1 MALQWTVKEK
11 EHHTVP
17 SKNLGIDLDAIRA
30 AREVGRAVVEH
41 TPVTPSAYLSQ
52 QFGGQIIL
60 KAENLQRTGA
70 FKIRGAINKLHR
82 LGDLTKNGVVAGSAG
97 NHAAGLAF
105 AAQHFGVKCE
115 IFIPRGA
122 SLAKIAAC
130 KSYGGIV
137 IDGGESVETAVAMAK
152 SRALETGMA
161 FCHPYDDLDV
171 VAGQGTL
178 GLELLE
184 DIPDLSLVVIPLG
197 GGGLLSGT
205 ALAIKQQRP
214 EVKIVG
220 VQISSCAPYIY
231 GNAPMGPVPTL
242 ADGIAVKQPG
252 DVTRPLINDWVDELV
267 DVDEDSV
274 ADAMMILLERSKMY
288 VEGGGAVGVSALLN
302 SRVKPA
308 KKGKTCI
315 VLSGGNVDIG
325 LIPNLIR
332 RHETKAGRRA
342 LLFARV
348 SDRPGALAEFLTV
361 LAKSGANIIEV
372 SHVREGLNL
381 HVRETGVPVV
391 LEVRG
396 RDHTAEI
403 ITIVKSEGFEISEM
417 TS

>member
-1 MALQWTVKEK
+1 MALRWTLKEK
-11 EHHTVP
+11 EQHTVP

-30 AREVGRAVVEH
+30 AREVGRVVVEH

-52 QFGGQIIL
+52 QFGGQVIL

-82 LGDLTKNGVVAGSAG
+82 LGDLKKHGVVAGSAG

-137 IDGGESVETAVAMAK
+137 IDGGESIETAVAMAK

-161 FCHPYDDLDV
+161 FCHPYDDVDV

-184 DIPDLSLVVIPLG
+184 DISDLSLVVIPLG

-214 EVKIVG
+214 EVKMIG

-231 GNAPMGPVPTL
+231 GNAPAGAVPTL

-252 DVTRPLINDWVDELV
+252 DVTRPLITDWVDELV
-267 DVDEDSV
+267 DVDEDGV

-332 RHETKAGRRA
+332 RYETKAGRRA

-381 HVRETGVPVV
+381 HVRETGVQVV

>member
-1 MALQWTVKEK
+1 MPNTN
-11 EHHTVP
+11 
-17 SKNLGIDLDAIRA
+17 KNLGIDLDAIRA
-30 AREVGRAVVEH
+30 AREVGRGVVEH
-41 TPVTPSAYLSQ
+41 TPVTPSAYLSE

-82 LGDLTKNGVVAGSAG
+82 LGELKKNGVVAGSAG
-97 NHAAGLAF
+97 NHAQGLAF
-105 AAQHFGVKCE
+105 AARHFGVKCE
-115 IFIPRGA
+115 IFIPVGA
-122 SLAKIAAC
+122 SISKVSAC

-137 IDGGESVETAVAMAK
+137 LDGGESIETAVASAK
-152 SRALETGMA
+152 ARALETGMA
-161 FCHPYDDLDV
+161 FCHPYDDVDV

-184 DIPDLSLVVIPLG
+184 DIQDLAQVIIPLG

-205 ALAIKQQRP
+205 ALAIKQQNP
-214 EVKIVG
+214 NVKIIG

-231 GNAPMGPVPTL
+231 GNAPTGPVPTL

-252 DVTRPLINDWVDELV
+252 DVTRPLIESWVDELV

-288 VEGGGAVGVSALLN
+288 VEGGGAVGVSALLA

-308 KKGKTCI
+308 KKGKTCV
-315 VLSGGNVDIG
+315 VLSGGNVDMG
-325 LIPNLIR
+325 LMPNLIR

-348 SDRPGALAEFLTV
+348 SDRPGALAEFLKV
-361 LAKSGANIIEV
+361 VAKAGANIIEV

-381 HVRETGVPVV
+381 HVRETGLQVV
-391 LEVRG
+391 IEVRG
-396 RDHTAEI
+396 RDHTSEI
-403 ITIVKSEGFEISEM
+403 ITICKTAGFDVSETNS
-417 TS
+417 

>member
-1 MALQWTVKEK
+1 M
-11 EHHTVP
+11 P
-17 SKNLGIDLDAIRA
+17 NSNKNLGIDLDAIRA
-30 AREVGRAVVEH
+30 AREVGRGVVEH
-41 TPVTPSAYLSQ
+41 TPVTPSAYLSE

-82 LGDLTKNGVVAGSAG
+82 LGELKKNGVVAGSAG
-97 NHAAGLAF
+97 NHAQGLAF
-105 AAQHFGVKCE
+105 AARHFGVKCE
-115 IFIPRGA
+115 IFIPVGA
-122 SLAKIAAC
+122 SISKVSAC

-137 IDGGESVETAVAMAK
+137 LDGGESIETAVASAK
-152 SRALETGMA
+152 ARALETGMA
-161 FCHPYDDLDV
+161 FCHPYDDVDV

-184 DIPDLSLVVIPLG
+184 DIQDLAQVIIPLG

-205 ALAIKQQRP
+205 ALAIKQQNP
-214 EVKIVG
+214 NVKIIG

-231 GNAPMGPVPTL
+231 GNAPTGPVPTL

-252 DVTRPLINDWVDELV
+252 DVTRPLIESWVDELV

-288 VEGGGAVGVSALLN
+288 VEGGGAVGVSALLA

-308 KKGKTCI
+308 KKGKTCV
-315 VLSGGNVDIG
+315 VLSGGNVDMG
-325 LIPNLIR
+325 LMPNLIR

-348 SDRPGALAEFLTV
+348 SDRPGALAEFLKV
-361 LAKSGANIIEV
+361 VAKAGANIIEV

-381 HVRETGVPVV
+381 HVRETGLQVV
-391 LEVRG
+391 IEVRG
-396 RDHTAEI
+396 RDHTSEI
-403 ITIVKSEGFEISEM
+403 ITICKTAGFDVSETNS
-417 TS
+417 

>member
-1 MALQWTVKEK
+1 MLKAKDRRTM
-11 EHHTVP
+11 TD
-17 SKNLGIDLDAIRA
+17 KNLGIDLDAIRA
-30 AREVGRAVVEH
+30 AREVGRGVVEH
-41 TPVTPSAYLSQ
+41 TPITPSAYLSQ

-82 LGDLTKNGVVAGSAG
+82 LGDLKKHGVVAGSAG

-122 SLAKIAAC
+122 SLSKIAAC
-130 KSYGGIV
+130 KSHGGIV
-137 IDGGESVETAVAMAK
+137 VDGGESVDTAVVMAK

-161 FCHPYDDLDV
+161 FCHPYDDADV

-184 DIPDLSLVVIPLG
+184 DISELSLVIVPLG

-231 GNAPMGPVPTL
+231 GNAPTGAVPTL

-252 DVTRPLINDWVDELV
+252 EITRPLIENWVDELV
-267 DVDEDSV
+267 DVDEDGV

-288 VEGGGAVGVSALLN
+288 VEGGGAVGVSALLA

-308 KKGKTCI
+308 KTGATCI
-315 VLSGGNVDIG
+315 VLSGGNVDMG

-348 SDRPGALAEFLTV
+348 SDRPGALAEFLSV
-361 LAKSGANIIEV
+361 VAKSGANIIEV

-381 HVRETGVPVV
+381 RVRETGIQVV

-403 ITIVKSEGFEISEM
+403 ITIAKTAGFEISEM

>member
-1 MALQWTVKEK
+1 MASVTN
-11 EHHTVP
+11 
-17 SKNLGIDLDAIRA
+17 KNLGIDLDAIRA
-30 AREVGRAVVEH
+30 AREVGRGVVEH
-41 TPVTPSAYLSQ
+41 TPVTPSAYLSE

-82 LGDLTKNGVVAGSAG
+82 LGELKKNGVVAGSAG
-97 NHAAGLAF
+97 NHAQGLAF
-105 AAQHFGVKCE
+105 AARHFGVKCE
-115 IFIPRGA
+115 IFIPVGA
-122 SLAKIAAC
+122 SISKVSAC

-137 IDGGESVETAVAMAK
+137 LDGGESIETAVASAK
-152 SRALETGMA
+152 ARALETGMA
-161 FCHPYDDLDV
+161 FCHPYDDVDV

-184 DIPDLSLVVIPLG
+184 DIQDLAQVIIPLG

-205 ALAIKQQRP
+205 ALAIKQQNP
-214 EVKIVG
+214 NVKIIG

-231 GNAPMGPVPTL
+231 GNAPTGPVPTL

-252 DVTRPLINDWVDELV
+252 DVTRPLIENWVDELV

-288 VEGGGAVGVSALLN
+288 VEGGGAVGVSALLA

-308 KKGKTCI
+308 KKGKTCV
-315 VLSGGNVDIG
+315 VLSGGNVDMG
-325 LIPNLIR
+325 LMPNLIR

-348 SDRPGALAEFLTV
+348 SDRPGALAEFLKV
-361 LAKSGANIIEV
+361 VAKAGANIIEV

-381 HVRETGVPVV
+381 HVRETGLQVV
-391 LEVRG
+391 IEVRG
-396 RDHTAEI
+396 RDHTSEI
-403 ITIVKSEGFEISEM
+403 ITICKTAGFDVSETNS
-417 TS
+417 

>member
-1 MALQWTVKEK
+1 MSTK
-11 EHHTVP
+11 P
-17 SKNLGIDLDAIRA
+17 SIPNIDLDAIRA
-30 AREVGRAVVEH
+30 AREVGRSVVEH

-52 QFGGQIIL
+52 EFGGKIIL

-82 LGDLTKNGVVAGSAG
+82 LGELAKHGVVAGSAG
-97 NHAAGLAF
+97 NHAQGLAF
-105 AAQHFGVKCE
+105 AAKHFGVKSE
-115 IFIPRGA
+115 IFIPLGA
-122 SLAKIAAC
+122 SLSKINAC
-130 KSYGGIV
+130 KGYGGLV
-137 IDGGESVETAVAMAK
+137 LDGGESVDTAVAAAK
-152 SRALETGMA
+152 ARALETGMA
-161 FCHPYDDLDV
+161 FCHPYDDVDV

-184 DIPDLSLVVIPLG
+184 DIPDLAQVIVPLG
-197 GGGLLSGT
+197 GGGLLSGV

-214 EVKIVG
+214 DVRIIG

-231 GNAPMGPVPTL
+231 GTAPNGAVSTL

-252 DVTRPLINDWVDELV
+252 DVTRPLIEAWVDELV

-288 VEGGGAVGVSALLN
+288 VEGGGAVGVSALLT

-308 KKGKTCI
+308 KKGSTCV
-315 VLSGGNVDIG
+315 VLSGGNVDMG

-342 LLFARV
+342 LLFVRV
-348 SDRPGALAEFLTV
+348 PDRPGALANFLDV
-361 LAKSGANIIEV
+361 IAKAGANLIEV
-372 SHVREGLNL
+372 NHVREGLNL
-381 HVRETGVPVV
+381 RVRETGVQVV

-396 RDHTAEI
+396 YDHTTEI
-403 ITIVKSEGFEISEM
+403 ISTAKIAGFDVSQV
-417 TS
+417 TN

>member
-1 MALQWTVKEK
+1 
-11 EHHTVP
+11 VP
-17 SKNLGIDLDAIRA
+17 NTNKNLGIDLDAIRA
-30 AREVGRAVVEH
+30 AREVGRGVVEH
-41 TPVTPSAYLSQ
+41 TPVTPSAYLSE

-82 LGDLTKNGVVAGSAG
+82 LGDLKKNGVVAGSAG
-97 NHAAGLAF
+97 NHAQGLAF
-105 AAQHFGVKCE
+105 AARHFGVKCE
-115 IFIPRGA
+115 IFIPVGA
-122 SLAKIAAC
+122 SISKVSAC

-137 IDGGESVETAVAMAK
+137 LDGGESIETAVASAK
-152 SRALETGMA
+152 ALALETGMA
-161 FCHPYDDLDV
+161 FCHPYDDVDV

-184 DIPDLSLVVIPLG
+184 DIQDLAQVIIPLG

-205 ALAIKQQRP
+205 ALAIKQQNP
-214 EVKIVG
+214 NVKIIG

-231 GNAPMGPVPTL
+231 GNAPTGPVPTL

-252 DVTRPLINDWVDELV
+252 DVTRPLIESWVDELV

-288 VEGGGAVGVSALLN
+288 VEGGGAVGVSALLA

-308 KKGKTCI
+308 KKGKTCV
-315 VLSGGNVDIG
+315 VLSGGNVDMG
-325 LIPNLIR
+325 LMPNLIR

-348 SDRPGALAEFLTV
+348 SDRPGALAEFLKV
-361 LAKSGANIIEV
+361 VAKAGANIIEV

-381 HVRETGVPVV
+381 HVRETGLQVV
-391 LEVRG
+391 IEVRG
-396 RDHTAEI
+396 RDHTSEI
-403 ITIVKSEGFEISEM
+403 ITICKTAGFDVSETNS
-417 TS
+417 

>member
-1 MALQWTVKEK
+1 MPNTN
-11 EHHTVP
+11 
-17 SKNLGIDLDAIRA
+17 KNLGIDLDAIRA
-30 AREVGRAVVEH
+30 AREVGRGVVEH
-41 TPVTPSAYLSQ
+41 TPVTPSAYLSE

-82 LGDLTKNGVVAGSAG
+82 LGDLKKNGVVAGSAG
-97 NHAAGLAF
+97 NHAQGLAF
-105 AAQHFGVKCE
+105 AARHFGVKCE
-115 IFIPRGA
+115 IFIPVGA
-122 SLAKIAAC
+122 SISKVSAC

-137 IDGGESVETAVAMAK
+137 LDGGESIETAVASAK
-152 SRALETGMA
+152 ARALETGMA
-161 FCHPYDDLDV
+161 FCHPYDDVDV

-184 DIPDLSLVVIPLG
+184 DIQDLAQVIIPLG

-205 ALAIKQQRP
+205 ALAIKQQNP
-214 EVKIVG
+214 NVKIIG

-231 GNAPMGPVPTL
+231 GNAPTGPVPTL

-252 DVTRPLINDWVDELV
+252 DVTRPLIESWVDELV

-288 VEGGGAVGVSALLN
+288 VEGGGAVGVSALLA

-308 KKGKTCI
+308 KKGKTCV
-315 VLSGGNVDIG
+315 VLSGGNVDMG
-325 LIPNLIR
+325 LMPNLIR

-348 SDRPGALAEFLTV
+348 SDRPGALAEFLKV
-361 LAKSGANIIEV
+361 VAKAGANIIEV
-372 SHVREGLNL
+372 SHVRDGLNL
-381 HVRETGVPVV
+381 HVRETGLQVV
-391 LEVRG
+391 IEVRG
-396 RDHTAEI
+396 RDHTSEI
-403 ITIVKSEGFEISEM
+403 ITICKTAGFDVSETNS
-417 TS
+417 

>member
-1 MALQWTVKEK
+1 
-11 EHHTVP
+11 VP
-17 SKNLGIDLDAIRA
+17 NANKNLGIDLDAIRA
-30 AREVGRAVVEH
+30 AREVGRGVVEH
-41 TPVTPSAYLSQ
+41 TPVTPSAYLSE

-82 LGDLTKNGVVAGSAG
+82 LGDLKENGVVAGSAG
-97 NHAAGLAF
+97 NHAQGLAF
-105 AAQHFGVKCE
+105 AARHFGVNCE
-115 IFIPRGA
+115 IFIPMGA
-122 SLAKIAAC
+122 SISKVSAC

-137 IDGGESVETAVAMAK
+137 LDGGESIETAVTSAK
-152 SRALETGMA
+152 ARAHETGMA
-161 FCHPYDDLDV
+161 FCHPYDDVDV

-184 DIPDLSLVVIPLG
+184 DIQDLAQVIIPLG

-205 ALAIKQQRP
+205 ALAIKQQNP
-214 EVKIVG
+214 NVKIIG

-231 GNAPMGPVPTL
+231 GNAPTGPVPTL

-252 DVTRPLINDWVDELV
+252 DVTRPLIENWVDELV

-288 VEGGGAVGVSALLN
+288 VEGGGAVGVSALLA

-308 KKGKTCI
+308 KKGKTCV
-315 VLSGGNVDIG
+315 VLSGGNVDMG
-325 LIPNLIR
+325 LMPNLIR

-348 SDRPGALAEFLTV
+348 SDRPGALAEFLKV
-361 LAKSGANIIEV
+361 VAKAGANIIEV

-381 HVRETGVPVV
+381 HVRETGLQVV
-391 LEVRG
+391 IEVRG
-396 RDHTAEI
+396 RDHTSEI
-403 ITIVKSEGFEISEM
+403 ITICKTAGFDVSETNS
-417 TS
+417 

>member
-1 MALQWTVKEK
+1 MPNTN
-11 EHHTVP
+11 
-17 SKNLGIDLDAIRA
+17 KNLGIDLDAIRA
-30 AREVGRAVVEH
+30 AREVGRGVVEH
-41 TPVTPSAYLSQ
+41 TPVTPSAYLSE

-82 LGDLTKNGVVAGSAG
+82 LGELKKNGVVAGSAG
-97 NHAAGLAF
+97 NHAQGLAF
-105 AAQHFGVKCE
+105 AARHFGVKCE
-115 IFIPRGA
+115 IFIPVGA
-122 SLAKIAAC
+122 SISKVSAC
-130 KSYGGIV
+130 KNYGGIV
-137 IDGGESVETAVAMAK
+137 LDGGESIETAVASAK
-152 SRALETGMA
+152 ARALETGMA
-161 FCHPYDDLDV
+161 FCHPYDDVDV

-184 DIPDLSLVVIPLG
+184 DIQDLAQVIIPLG

-205 ALAIKQQRP
+205 ALAIKQQNP
-214 EVKIVG
+214 NVKIIG

-231 GNAPMGPVPTL
+231 GNAPTGPVPTL

-252 DVTRPLINDWVDELV
+252 DVTRPLIESWVDELV

-288 VEGGGAVGVSALLN
+288 VEGGGAVGVSALLA

-308 KKGKTCI
+308 KKGRTCV
-315 VLSGGNVDIG
+315 VLSGGNVDMG
-325 LIPNLIR
+325 LMPNLIR

-348 SDRPGALAEFLTV
+348 SDRPGALAEFLKV
-361 LAKSGANIIEV
+361 VAKAGANIIEV

-381 HVRETGVPVV
+381 HVRETGLQVV
-391 LEVRG
+391 IEVRG
-396 RDHTAEI
+396 RDHTSEI
-403 ITIVKSEGFEISEM
+403 ITICKTAGFDVSETNS
-417 TS
+417 

>member
-1 MALQWTVKEK
+1 MPNTN
-11 EHHTVP
+11 
-17 SKNLGIDLDAIRA
+17 KNLGIDLDAIRA
-30 AREVGRAVVEH
+30 AREVGRGVVEH
-41 TPVTPSAYLSQ
+41 TPVTPSAYLSE

-82 LGDLTKNGVVAGSAG
+82 LGELKKNGVVAGSAG
-97 NHAAGLAF
+97 NHAQGLAF
-105 AAQHFGVKCE
+105 AARHFGVKCE
-115 IFIPRGA
+115 IFIPVGA
-122 SLAKIAAC
+122 SISKVSAC

-137 IDGGESVETAVAMAK
+137 LDGGESIETAVASAK
-152 SRALETGMA
+152 ARALETGMA
-161 FCHPYDDLDV
+161 FCHPYDDVDV

-184 DIPDLSLVVIPLG
+184 DIQDLAQVIIPLG

-205 ALAIKQQRP
+205 ALAIKQQNP
-214 EVKIVG
+214 NVKIIG

-231 GNAPMGPVPTL
+231 GNAPTGPVPTL

-252 DVTRPLINDWVDELV
+252 DVTRPLIESWVDELV

-288 VEGGGAVGVSALLN
+288 VEGGGAVGVSALLA

-308 KKGKTCI
+308 KKGKTCV
-315 VLSGGNVDIG
+315 VLSGGNVDMG
-325 LIPNLIR
+325 LMPNLIR

-348 SDRPGALAEFLTV
+348 SDRPGALAEFLKV
-361 LAKSGANIIEV
+361 VAKAGANIIEV
-372 SHVREGLNL
+372 SHVRDGLNL
-381 HVRETGVPVV
+381 HVRETGLQVV
-391 LEVRG
+391 IEVRG
-396 RDHTAEI
+396 RDHTSEI
-403 ITIVKSEGFEISEM
+403 ITICKTAGFDVSETNS
-417 TS
+417 

>member
-1 MALQWTVKEK
+1 
-11 EHHTVP
+11 VP
-17 SKNLGIDLDAIRA
+17 NTNKNLGIDLDAIRA
-30 AREVGRAVVEH
+30 AREVGRGVVEH
-41 TPVTPSAYLSQ
+41 TPVTPSAYLSE

-82 LGDLTKNGVVAGSAG
+82 LGDLKKNGVVAGSAG
-97 NHAAGLAF
+97 NHAQGLAF
-105 AAQHFGVKCE
+105 AARHFGVKCE
-115 IFIPRGA
+115 IFIPVGA
-122 SLAKIAAC
+122 SISKVSAC

-137 IDGGESVETAVAMAK
+137 LDGGESIETAVASAK
-152 SRALETGMA
+152 ARALETGMA
-161 FCHPYDDLDV
+161 FCHPYDDVDV

-184 DIPDLSLVVIPLG
+184 DIQDLAQVIVPLG

-205 ALAIKQQRP
+205 ALAVKQQNP
-214 EVKIVG
+214 NVKIIG

-231 GNAPMGPVPTL
+231 GNAPTGPVPTL

-252 DVTRPLINDWVDELV
+252 DVTRPLIESWVDELV

-288 VEGGGAVGVSALLN
+288 VEGGGAVGVSALLA

-308 KKGKTCI
+308 KKGKTCV
-315 VLSGGNVDIG
+315 VLSGGNVDMG
-325 LIPNLIR
+325 LMPNLIR

-348 SDRPGALAEFLTV
+348 SDRPGALAEFLKV
-361 LAKSGANIIEV
+361 VAKAGANIIEV

-381 HVRETGVPVV
+381 HVRETGLQVV
-391 LEVRG
+391 IEVRG
-396 RDHTAEI
+396 RDHTSEI
-403 ITIVKSEGFEISEM
+403 ITICKTAGFDVSETNS
-417 TS
+417 

>member
-1 MALQWTVKEK
+1 
-11 EHHTVP
+11 VP
-17 SKNLGIDLDAIRA
+17 NANKNLGIDLDAIRA
-30 AREVGRAVVEH
+30 AREVGRGVVEH
-41 TPVTPSAYLSQ
+41 TPVTPSAYLSE

-82 LGDLTKNGVVAGSAG
+82 LGDLKKNGVVAGSAG
-97 NHAAGLAF
+97 NHAQGLAF
-105 AAQHFGVKCE
+105 AARHFGVKCE
-115 IFIPRGA
+115 IFIPVGA
-122 SLAKIAAC
+122 SISKVSAC

-137 IDGGESVETAVAMAK
+137 LDGGESIETAVASAK
-152 SRALETGMA
+152 ARALETGMA
-161 FCHPYDDLDV
+161 FCHPYDDVDV

-184 DIPDLSLVVIPLG
+184 DIQDLAQVIIPLG

-205 ALAIKQQRP
+205 ALAIKQQNP
-214 EVKIVG
+214 NVKIIG

-231 GNAPMGPVPTL
+231 GNAPTGPVPTL

-252 DVTRPLINDWVDELV
+252 DVTRPLIESWVDELV

-288 VEGGGAVGVSALLN
+288 VEGGGAVGVSALLA

-308 KKGKTCI
+308 KKGKTCV
-315 VLSGGNVDIG
+315 VLSGGNVDMG
-325 LIPNLIR
+325 LMPNLIR

-348 SDRPGALAEFLTV
+348 SDRPGALAEFLKV
-361 LAKSGANIIEV
+361 VAKAGANIIEV

-381 HVRETGVPVV
+381 HVRETGLQVV
-391 LEVRG
+391 IEVRG
-396 RDHTAEI
+396 RDHTSEI
-403 ITIVKSEGFEISEM
+403 ITICKTAGFDVSETNS
-417 TS
+417 

>member
-1 MALQWTVKEK
+1 
-11 EHHTVP
+11 
-17 SKNLGIDLDAIRA
+17 
-30 AREVGRAVVEH
+30 
-41 TPVTPSAYLSQ
+41 
-52 QFGGQIIL
+52 
-60 KAENLQRTGA
+60 
-70 FKIRGAINKLHR
+70 
-82 LGDLTKNGVVAGSAG
+82 
-97 NHAAGLAF
+97 
-105 AAQHFGVKCE
+105 
-115 IFIPRGA
+115 
-122 SLAKIAAC
+122 
-130 KSYGGIV
+130 
-137 IDGGESVETAVAMAK
+137 MAK

-161 FCHPYDDLDV
+161 FCHPYDDVDV

-184 DIPDLSLVVIPLG
+184 DISDLSLVVVPLG
-197 GGGLLSGT
+197 GGGLLAGT

-214 EVKIVG
+214 DVKIVG

-231 GNAPMGPVPTL
+231 GNAPNGAVPTL

-252 DVTRPLINDWVDELV
+252 EITRPLIENWVDELV

-302 SRVKPA
+302 SRIKPV

-325 LIPNLIR
+325 LIPNLVR

-361 LAKSGANIIEV
+361 VAKSGANIVEV

-381 HVRETGVPVV
+381 HVRETGVQVV

-403 ITIVKSEGFEISEM
+403 ITVIKSAGFEISEM

>member
-1 MALQWTVKEK
+1 MLKAKDRRTM
-11 EHHTVP
+11 TD
-17 SKNLGIDLDAIRA
+17 KNLGIDLDAIRA
-30 AREVGRAVVEH
+30 AREVGRGVVEH
-41 TPVTPSAYLSQ
+41 TPITPSAYLSQ

-82 LGDLTKNGVVAGSAG
+82 LGDLKKHGVVAGSAG

-122 SLAKIAAC
+122 SLSKIAAC
-130 KSYGGIV
+130 KSHGGIV
-137 IDGGESVETAVAMAK
+137 VDGGESVDTAVVMAK

-161 FCHPYDDLDV
+161 FCHPYDDADV

-184 DIPDLSLVVIPLG
+184 DISELSLVIVPLG

-231 GNAPMGPVPTL
+231 GNAPTGAVPTL

-252 DVTRPLINDWVDELV
+252 EITRPLIENWVDELV
-267 DVDEDSV
+267 DVDEDGV

-288 VEGGGAVGVSALLN
+288 VEGGGAVGVSALLA
-302 SRVKPA
+302 SRVMPA
-308 KKGKTCI
+308 KTGATCI
-315 VLSGGNVDIG
+315 VLSGGNVDMG

-348 SDRPGALAEFLTV
+348 SDRPGALAEFLSV
-361 LAKSGANIIEV
+361 VAKSGANIIEV

-381 HVRETGVPVV
+381 RVRETGIQVV

-403 ITIVKSEGFEISEM
+403 ITIAKTAGFEISEM